1 MSESFVLESQIRLP
15 YRYAVGKWYGAFLLG
30 LTEERLVGSRCG
42 SCGKVAVP
50 ARAACP
56 LCSAASE
63 TLAEVGP
70 RATVVASARDARE
83 GGRPW
88 LLVRPDGADT
98 CLLTYGEAESGTPVE
113 PEYNPAAGP
122 VIGALRGFRAVE

>member
-1 MSESFVLESQIRLP
+1 MSESFILESQIRLP

-63 TLAEVGP
+63 ALVGVGP
-70 RATVVASARDARE
+70 HATVVAAARDARE
-83 GGRPW
+83 DGRPW

-98 CLLTYGEAESGTPVE
+98 CLLTFGEAAPGATVE
-113 PEYNPAAGP
+113 PDYDPTAGP
-122 VIGALRGFRAVE
+122 VIGALLGFRATM

>member
-56 LCSAASE
+56 LCSAASAA
-63 TLAEVGP
+63 LVEVGP
-70 RATVVASARDARE
+70 RATVVAAARDARE
-83 GGRPW
+83 GGRQW
-88 LLVRPDGADT
+88 LLVRPDGA
-98 CLLTYGEAESGTPVE
+98 AESGTTVE
-113 PEYNPAAGP
+113 PDYDPGAGP
-122 VIGALRGFRAVE
+122 VIGALRGFRATA

>member
-1 MSESFVLESQIRLP
+1 VSESFVLESQIRLP

-30 LTEERLVGSRCG
+30 LSEQRLVGSRCG
-42 SCGKVAVP
+42 DCGKVAVP
-50 ARAACP
+50 ARAVCP

-63 TLAEVGP
+63 GLAEVGP
-70 RATVVASARDARE
+70 RATVAAAARDARE

-98 CLLTYGEAESGTPVE
+98 CLLTYGDAEPGTVVE
-113 PEYNPAAGP
+113 PEFDPAAGP
-122 VIGALRGFRAVE
+122 AIEALRGFRAAG